1 MKCEMLQIADEASS
15 RADELYKRYQLL
27 HGALD
32 FRLFFHPSHN
42 IPVIREVPPPPQ
54 LNVHL
59 LQCGKDNIWPRWIR
73 AGREVYTMSGF
84 LGVSCIFLLKIKPCA
99 SSNVVYV

>member
-42 IPVIREVPPPPQ
+42 IPVIREVPPPPS
-54 LNVHL
+54 LTYICFSV
-59 LQCGKDNIWPRWIR
+59 IR
-73 AGREVYTMSGF
+73 ITYGQG
-84 LGVSCIFLLKIKPCA
+84 G
-99 SSNVVYV
+99 

>member
-42 IPVIREVPPPPQ
+42 FPVIREVPPPK
-54 LNVHL
+54 LNVHF
-59 LQCGKDNIWPRWIR
+59 LQCGKDNIWPKWIR
-73 AGREVYTMSGF
+73 AGREDYTMSGF
-84 LGVSCIFLLKIKPCA
+84 LGVSCIFLLQIKPCA

>member
-1 MKCEMLQIADEASS
+1 MLQIADEASS

-42 IPVIREVPPPPQ
+42 IPV
-54 LNVHL
+54 VHVMYIFFSVVRIT
-59 LQCGKDNIWPRWIR
+59 CGQ
-73 AGREVYTMSGF
+73 GG
-84 LGVSCIFLLKIKPCA
+84 
-99 SSNVVYV
+99 